1 MARFEIHLRLR
12 QGAFTLDVGI
22 RSDARVLA
30 LFGPSGSGKTS
41 IVEALAGLR
50 PAARGRL
57 VIDGRV
63 LLDSDAGVSV
73 PARHRSFGY
82 VPQDVLL
89 FPHLDVTQ
97 NIEYGA
103 RARPGPDTGVIAGWL
118 GIDHLLTRSAASLSG
133 GERQRVA
140 IARALW
146 RRPEALL
153 LDEPLSAVDL
163 PRRGQIIKALLRARD
178 ELGLPMVYVT
188 HTPAEVSAVADE
200 VIVLEGGS
208 VVMAG
213 TPGEVLRADVP

>member
-1 MARFEIHLRLR
+1 MARFEVRLRLR

-22 RSDARVLA
+22 RSDARALA

-63 LLDSDAGVSV
+63 LLDSDAGVRV
-73 PARHRSFGY
+73 PARDRSVGY

-97 NIEYGA
+97 NIEYGE
-103 RARPGPDTGVIAGWL
+103 RARPGPGTDVIAGWL
-118 GIDHLLTRSAASLSG
+118 GIDHILTRSAASLSG

-146 RRPEALL
+146 RRPEVLL

-163 PRRGQIIKALLRARD
+163 PRRGQIIDALLRARD

-200 VIVLEGGS
+200 VVVLEGGS
-208 VVMAG
+208 VVRTG
-213 TPGEVLRADVP
+213 TPREVLRDDVP